1 MEWHKNSDK
10 IPWCV
15 TGSLELSACHAFLAL
30 FRLIHFIFNPIYK
43 LPPHTHA
50 QYQSFPLYNLSLSLW
65 EKGGWGGGGG
75 GFGMFVTRIYP
86 LYSLALF
93 VYPLSPLL
101 LVRF

>member
-1 MEWHKNSDK
+1 MEWHKNLDK

-65 EKGGWGGGGG
+65 EKGGVGGEVG
-75 GFGMFVTRIYP
+75 V
-86 LYSLALF
+86 
-93 VYPLSPLL
+93 
-101 LVRF
+101 LVCS

>member
-50 QYQSFPLYNLSLSLW
+50 QYQSFPLYNLSLSPS
-65 EKGGWGGGGG
+65 GRTGGG
-75 GFGMFVTRIYP
+75 GFGKFVTRIYP
-86 LYSLALF
+86 LYSLAMF